1 MRIILDNIVF
11 SLQKAGG
18 ISVYWSELLSRLK
31 DDKQDFA
38 VFESKNDSI
47 FRLGI
52 ELKNTDHEIWPVK
65 IVRYLP
71 FTKWLPPKSIF
82 HSSYYRISLQKNVA
96 NITTVHDFTY
106 EYFRSGLPRVVHS
119 WQKRLAI
126 KNSDGIIC
134 VSENTKND
142 LLSFYPDI
150 DQGLIKVIY
159 NGVSEDFYLDPDAPR
174 LLEAFFPDLVNKRYL
189 LFVGDRSAYKNFNVV
204 VDVLKNLKDFYLVI
218 VGGGGVNP
226 KELNFIAG
234 FETRVKVFQGIDNR
248 SLNTLYNN
256 AFCLVYPSSYEGFGI
271 PVLEAMRAGCP
282 VVSTRLSSIPEV
294 AGDAGLLMDNVS
306 ADKIIEK
313 LIQLEDDAFRD
324 KAISKGLAQ
333 SAKFSWDK
341 CFNETFNFYREIYDK
356 KFK

>member
-1 MRIILDNIVF
+1 MKIILDNIVF

-18 ISVYWSELLSRLK
+18 ISVYWAELLSRLK
-31 DDKQDFA
+31 DEKYGYSI
-38 VFESKNDSI
+38 FESKNDNI
-47 FRLGI
+47 FRLGL
-52 ELKNTDHEIWPVK
+52 ELKNTDHEILPVK
-65 IVRYLP
+65 ILRYLP
-71 FTKWLPPKSIF
+71 FTKQLPPKSIF

-106 EYFRSGLPRVVHS
+106 EYFKSGLPRVVHL

-142 LLSFYPDI
+142 LLSFYPDL

-159 NGVSEDFYLDPDAPR
+159 NGVSEDFHLHPEAPR

-204 VDVLKNLKDFYLVI
+204 IDVLKNVKDFYLVI
-218 VGGGGVNP
+218 VGGGGFKP

-234 FETRVKVFQGIDNR
+234 ASGRIKHFQGIDNAR
-248 SLNTLYNN
+248 LNALYNN

-294 AGDAGLLMDNVS
+294 AGEAGLLIDNVS

-324 KAISKGLAQ
+324 KTIGKGLAQ

-341 CFNETFNFYREIYDK
+341 CFNETFDFYREIYDK

>member
-1 MRIILDNIVF
+1 MKVILDNIIF

-31 DDKQDFA
+31 DDKYGCS
-38 VFESKNDSI
+38 VFESKNDNI
-47 FRLGI
+47 FRAGL
-52 ELKNTDHEIWPVK
+52 ELKNTAHEILPVK
-65 IVRYLP
+65 ILRYLP
-71 FTKWLPPKSIF
+71 FTKGLSPKSIF

-106 EYFRSGLPRVVHS
+106 EYFKSGLPRLVHS

-126 KNSDGIIC
+126 KSSDGIIC

-159 NGVSEDFYLDPDAPR
+159 NGVSEDFYLDHEAAR
-174 LLEAFFPDLVNKRYL
+174 LLEKFFPDLVKKRYL

-204 VDVLKNLKDFYLVI
+204 VDVLKSLKDFYLVI
-218 VGGGGVNP
+218 VGGGRLNP

-234 FETRVKVFQGIDNR
+234 YETRVKIFQGIDNAT
-248 SLNTLYNN
+248 LNALYNN

-282 VVSTRLSSIPEV
+282 VVGTSFSSIPEV
-294 AGDAGLLMDNVS
+294 SGEAGLLIDNIS
-306 ADKIIEK
+306 ADKVIEK
-313 LIQLEDDAFRD
+313 LVQLENGAFRD
-324 KAISKGLAQ
+324 KIISKGLAQ

-341 CFNETFNFYREIYDK
+341 CFNETLGFYQEIYDK